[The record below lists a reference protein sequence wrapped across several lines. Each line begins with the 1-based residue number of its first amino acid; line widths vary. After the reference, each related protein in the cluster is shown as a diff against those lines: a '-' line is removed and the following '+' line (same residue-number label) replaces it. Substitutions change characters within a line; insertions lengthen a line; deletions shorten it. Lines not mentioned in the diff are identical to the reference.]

1 MTTTPA
7 DTMTDKTGQVVKL
20 HMEGLITTQELNK
33 IIVRIIEKYEV
44 NS

>member
-7 DTMTDKTGQVVKL
+7 DTMTDKTGQIVKL

-44 NS
+44 KS

>member
-1 MTTTPA
+1 MTTITT

-20 HMEGLITTQELNK
+20 HMEGLITTQELNN

-44 NS
+44 KP

>member
-7 DTMTDKTGQVVKL
+7 DTMTDKAGQEVKL

-44 NS
+44 KS

>member
-7 DTMTDKTGQVVKL
+7 DTMTDKAGQVVKL

-44 NS
+44 KS

>member
-7 DTMTDKTGQVVKL
+7 DTMTDKAGQVVKL

-44 NS
+44 KP